1 MMADR
6 SGQKMVGA
14 YVDAALAERFASW
27 ARQTEGGASAAIRRM
42 ITEAIEGKPPAAPKG
57 AGASSQVSVR
67 LKTDERRAL
76 ALVARERGTTPANW
90 IRSLALVHLTRKPA
104 WNESELEDLRRLAYE
119 VAVIGSNV
127 NQIARALNVA
137 VQSGVFPP
145 HQHLAAQEAAELV
158 RSQMHRLTAAITGN
172 YDYWGLP
179 QDERP
184 TPTPGARERRDA
196 LAEDAERRRK
206 LRPRKRPARFKE
218 DEA

>member
-1 MMADR
+1 MGKRDDQTTV
-6 SGQKMVGA
+6 STHIDKG
-14 YVDAALAERFASW
+14 LAERFAAM
-27 ARQTEGGASAAIRRM
+27 ARQSDGGTSAALRRI
-42 ITEAIEGKPPAAPKG
+42 ITEAVEGKPPTAPKG

-119 VAVIGSNV
+119 VAAIGSNV

-158 RSQMHRLTAAITGN
+158 RSQMHRLTAAITSN

>member
-1 MMADR
+1 MADR

-14 YVDAALAERFASW
+14 YVDAALAERFAAW

-42 ITEAIEGKPPAAPKG
+42 ITEAVEGKQPAAPAG
-57 AGASSQVSVR
+57 AGASTQISVR
-67 LKTDERRAL
+67 LKTAERRAL
-76 ALVARERGTTPANW
+76 ALIARERGTTPANW
-90 IRSLALVHLTRKPA
+90 VRSLALVHLTRKPA
-104 WNESELEDLRRLAYE
+104 WNETELEDLRMVARE
-119 VAVIGSNV
+119 VQALGGNI

-145 HQHLAAQEAAELV
+145 HQHIAAQEAADFV

-184 TPTPGARERRDA
+184 MPTPGARERRDA
-196 LAEDAERRRK
+196 EAEDAERRRK
-206 LRPRKRPARFKE
+206 LRPRRRPARFKE
-218 DEA
+218 DDA

>member
-1 MMADR
+1 MGKRDDQTTV
-6 SGQKMVGA
+6 STHIDKGI
-14 YVDAALAERFASW
+14 AERFAAM
-27 ARQTEGGASAAIRRM
+27 ARQSDGGTSAALRR
-42 ITEAIEGKPPAAPKG
+42 IIIEAVEGKPPTAPKG

-104 WNESELEDLRRLAYE
+104 WNEGELEDLRRLAYE
-119 VAVIGSNV
+119 VAAIGSNV

>member
-1 MMADR
+1 MAGR
-6 SGQKMVGA
+6 NGQELLSTWVPTDVAQAFK
-14 YVDAALAERFASW
+14 RQ
-27 ARQTEGGASAAIRRM
+27 ARDTEGGTSAALRRI
-42 ITEAIEGKPPAAPKG
+42 ITEAVEGKPPTAPKG

-104 WNESELEDLRRLAYE
+104 WNESELEDLRRVGYE
-119 VAVIGSNV
+119 VAAIGSNV

-206 LRPRKRPARFKE
+206 LRPRKRPSRFKE